1 MAQKRAVV
9 FDMDG
14 TILNTVDDLRDS
26 LNYALGQSGHR
37 CDFTAAQVG
46 SFFGSGAEVAVV
58 RALCMEDG
66 CPPEALERVGTP
78 GDGTVARYFPAS
90 ERVLSVF
97 REWYPAH
104 CENQT
109 RPYPGICG
117 VLETLR
123 ERGIKTAV
131 VSNKLDR
138 AVQALCE
145 KHFPGLFD
153 AALGEREPE
162 LLRALRERGVKI
174 AVVSNKLDAA
184 VRSLCKR
191 HFPGLVDAALGER
204 EPEVRRKPAPDM
216 TLAALARME
225 TAAGEAVYV
234 GDSEIDLLSAKN
246 TGMDCIA
253 VTWGF
258 RSRSFLQRHGAQV
271 IVDDAASLLR
281 TICTME

>member
-162 LLRALRERGVKI
+162 
-174 AVVSNKLDAA
+174 
-184 VRSLCKR
+184 
-191 HFPGLVDAALGER
+191 
-204 EPEVRRKPAPDM
+204 VRRKPAPDM